1 MLILELCS
9 LTQGTDF
16 SRKRHDSESTQLVGL
31 FKGNFHFSF
40 LTGKCRERKTKS
52 REKKTS
58 FGKTYSV
65 ILTVCSIN
73 WYVRP
78 NRSEKMV
85 LYASFITE
93 RDDAGLFLDCNV
105 NESKS
110 TVFRNAYKAITL
122 AKNKS
127 RNMDAYIFILKK
139 TWILISVAAEIGTKL
154 LESYLAKCLRKSL
167 KTLFQPVMCHTEFS
181 SKKTI

>member
-9 LTQGTDF
+9 LTQGIDF

-40 LTGKCRERKTKS
+40 LTGKCNDGKTKP

-58 FGKTYSV
+58 FGKTHSV

-73 WYVRP
+73 QYARP
-78 NRSEKMV
+78 NRSKKMV
-85 LYASFITE
+85 LYASFIPE
-93 RDDAGLFLDCNV
+93 WDDARLFLRCNV
-105 NESKS
+105 KESILK
-110 TVFRNAYKAITL
+110 NAYKAITL
-122 AKNKS
+122 TKDIS
-127 RNMDAYIFILKK
+127 GNMDAYIFIFKK
-139 TWILISVAAEIGTKL
+139 TWILISVATEAGTKL

-167 KTLFQPVMCHTEFS
+167 KTLFQPIICHTGFS
-181 SKKTI
+181 SRKTI